1 MCYEMNSI
9 LSKFGYFFWVFE
21 LKNKFRHLAVKD
33 RRQQKIVRQLS
44 SCLMEKYNGFTIAS
58 IEYQKKK
65 KEKNLNGSTS
75 FISQPKIL
83 KLNLFV
89 TFQKM
94 FQKHILLYILKGR
107 KKAWVEHIRFINLI
121 IAINFL
127 LTRRVKKDIKEITQ
141 KNQE

>member
-1 MCYEMNSI
+1 MNELNI
-9 LSKFGYFFWVFE
+9 IKIRLFLRVFE

-44 SCLMEKYNGFTIAS
+44 SCLMEKYNGFTIIS

-65 KEKNLNGSTS
+65 KEKYLNRSIS
-75 FISQPKIL
+75 FISQRKIL

-94 FQKHILLYILKGR
+94 FQKRILLYILKGR
-107 KKAWVEHIRFINLI
+107 KKA
-121 IAINFL
+121 
-127 LTRRVKKDIKEITQ
+127 
-141 KNQE
+141 

>member
-1 MCYEMNSI
+1 MNELNI
-9 LSKFGYFFWVFE
+9 IKIRLFLRVFE

-44 SCLMEKYNGFTIAS
+44 SCLMEKYNGFTIIS

-65 KEKNLNGSTS
+65 KKKKYLNRSIS
-75 FISQPKIL
+75 FISQRKIL

-94 FQKHILLYILKGR
+94 FQKRILLYILKGR
-107 KKAWVEHIRFINLI
+107 KKA
-121 IAINFL
+121 
-127 LTRRVKKDIKEITQ
+127 
-141 KNQE
+141 

>member
-1 MCYEMNSI
+1 MNELNI
-9 LSKFGYFFWVFE
+9 IKIRLFLRVFE

-44 SCLMEKYNGFTIAS
+44 SCLMEKYNGFTIIS

-65 KEKNLNGSTS
+65 KEKYLNRSIS
-75 FISQPKIL
+75 FISQRKIL

-94 FQKHILLYILKGR
+94 FQKRILLYILKGR
-107 KKAWVEHIRFINLI
+107 KK
-121 IAINFL
+121 
-127 LTRRVKKDIKEITQ
+127 T
-141 KNQE
+141 